1 MRNSDD
7 IPVRTRFLAVELAAP
22 GMVLSKAAKNQ
33 HMHTLLAAGT
43 LLNDENIRQ
52 LRVHGVE
59 FITVGSPDHRTPKE
73 VATQA
78 RDAAHGVRAVFRDA
92 DVTQPAMAALFNSV
106 LAYRRA

>member
-22 GMVLSKAAKNQ
+22 GMVLSKAAKTQ
-33 HMHTLLAAGT
+33 HMHTLLAAGA

-92 DVTQPAMAALFNSV
+92 DVTQPATAALFNCV
-106 LAYRRA
+106 LAYRSA

>member
-22 GMVLSKAAKNQ
+22 GMVLSKAAKTQ
-33 HMHTLLAAGT
+33 HMHTLLAAGA

-52 LRVHGVE
+52 LRAHGAE
-59 FITVGSPDHRTPKE
+59 FLTVGSPDRRTPEE

-92 DVTQPAMAALFNSV
+92 DVTQPATAALFNCV
-106 LAYRRA
+106 LAYRSA